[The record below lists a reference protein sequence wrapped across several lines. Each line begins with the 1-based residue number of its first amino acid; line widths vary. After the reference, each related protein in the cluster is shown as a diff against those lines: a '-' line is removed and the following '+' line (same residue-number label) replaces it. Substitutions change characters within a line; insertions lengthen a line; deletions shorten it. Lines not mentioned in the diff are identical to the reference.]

1 MNKPYEK
8 LDYWSLK
15 AQKEG
20 YPARSVYKL
29 KEMDEKF
36 SLLKGAKSGPG
47 IRVLDLGA
55 APGSWSLYVLR
66 KFTGSGFV
74 SAADLSPLSRAYDKG
89 LFDSPNFFFLQG
101 DIYEQATR
109 DALLAKG
116 PYRLLISDVAPS
128 TMGNRSVDTLRS
140 LALVEEV
147 VNYAELC
154 LEVGGS
160 LVVKIFQGGDVQGV
174 QKRIKSLFQA
184 SRSFKPEACRP
195 GSFETYLIG
204 QGRKA

>member
-1 MNKPYEK
+1 MSTYDK

-20 YPARSVYKL
+20 FPARSVYKL

-36 SLLKGAKSGPG
+36 GLLRGLKNGKA
-47 IRVLDLGA
+47 LDIGA
-55 APGSWSLYVLR
+55 APGSWSLYMLR
-66 KFTGSGFV
+66 KLAGAGFLA
-74 SAADLSPLSRAYDKG
+74 AADLSPLSRAYDKG
-89 LFDSPNFFFLQG
+89 LFDGANFFFIQG
-101 DIYEQATR
+101 DIYEQEIR
-109 DALLAKG
+109 EALISRG
-116 PYRLLISDVAPS
+116 PYRLIVSDVAPS

-154 LEVGGS
+154 LEPGGS
-160 LVVKIFQGGDVQGV
+160 LVVKIFQGGDMQDV
-174 QKRIKSLFQA
+174 QKRIKSLFES
-184 SRSFKPEACRP
+184 SRSFKPEACRS

-204 QGRKA
+204 QGRKR

>member
-1 MNKPYEK
+1 MPTYDK
-8 LDYWSLK
+8 LDHWSLK

-36 SLLKGAKSGPG
+36 GLFKGSKTAAG

-66 KFTGSGFV
+66 KFAGTGFLA
-74 SAADLSPLSRAYDKG
+74 AADLSPLSRAFDKG
-89 LFDSPNFFFLQG
+89 LFDGPNFFFIQG

-109 DALLAKG
+109 DTLASKG

-128 TMGNRSVDTLRS
+128 TTGNRSVDTLRS

-154 LEVGGS
+154 LEKGGS
-160 LVVKIFQGGDVQGV
+160 LVVKIFQGGDVQSV
-174 QKRIKSLFQA
+174 QKRIKSLFDV
-184 SRSFKPEACRP
+184 SRAFKPEACRSN
-195 GSFETYLIG
+195 SFETYLIG
-204 QGRKA
+204 QGRKG

>member
-1 MNKPYEK
+1 MSAYDK
-8 LDYWSLK
+8 LDFWSLK

-36 SLLKGAKSGPG
+36 GLLKGPKN
-47 IRVLDLGA
+47 IRILDIGA
-55 APGSWSLYVLR
+55 APGSWSLYILR
-66 KFTGSGFV
+66 KLAGAGFL
-74 SAADLSPLSRAYDKG
+74 SAVDLSPLSRVYDKG
-89 LFDSPNFFFLQG
+89 LFDGPNFFFVQG
-101 DIYEQATR
+101 DVYEPAIRET
-109 DALLAKG
+109 LLAKG
-116 PYRLLISDVAPS
+116 PYRLVVSDVAPS

-147 VNYAELC
+147 VGYAEQC
-154 LEVGGS
+154 LEPGGN
-160 LVVKIFQGGDVQGV
+160 LIVKIFQGGDTQSV
-174 QKRIKSLFQA
+174 QKRIKSLFAA
-184 SRSFKPEACRP
+184 SRSFKPEACRS